1 MNIYLKAELEKIMQ
15 EQKRLLAKAKN
26 SSLMATTLANDHNA
40 VLKEDLEKYN
50 ALLRMQE
57 IIDKHFLNIKN
68 RNEYLELAKLVGFK
82 ELDGYTYRMM
92 VSTQVLY
99 DRELV
104 LTNRRINELKKANI
118 NLNENAEYQA
128 LLKMQEIL
136 KNGFDT
142 MDYRYD
148 YLKLRSLTN
157 FPKISNDEYLILI
170 NQKLTKDQK
179 EPIKVEPI
187 KNDLNPRVKNEEAL
201 VIVPSPK
208 KELVSIPDTPKKS
221 MPPKEEEKETKTKS
235 SSIPFKTVNGKSV
248 VDMDYWDTLLGVD
261 NQKAENTNNQPKQVV
276 SEPKEATPPNVETT
290 KVESPKFADGQK
302 IKVVKKRK
310 GAINWL
316 SKNKKQILIA
326 IAIASLVGAIIAVLF
341 QVLPA
346 INAAT
351 QAAEISKIGTSMV
364 NNSLA
369 WHGADTA
376 TQTIL
381 HSSNVT
387 LAENLQN
394 IAGIQS
400 AYNNATGVWTVGGSE
415 LTHFAANAA
424 DAANATISGA
434 TSTIHNLLGI
444 TGIGTLGA
452 VGALITKNKSAEY
465 QEYHDQIIQM
475 GAMSEEEQ
483 KELILSIHNSPTLTD
498 NEKGRLI
505 RKAAKMQEKIKK
517 YDTKM
522 GR

>member
-1 MNIYLKAELEKIMQ
+1 M
-15 EQKRLLAKAKN
+15 
-26 SSLMATTLANDHNA
+26 
-40 VLKEDLEKYN
+40 
-50 ALLRMQE
+50 
-57 IIDKHFLNIKN
+57 
-68 RNEYLELAKLVGFK
+68 
-82 ELDGYTYRMM
+82 
-92 VSTQVLY
+92 
-99 DRELV
+99 
-104 LTNRRINELKKANI
+104 
-118 NLNENAEYQA
+118 
-128 LLKMQEIL
+128 
-136 KNGFDT
+136 
-142 MDYRYD
+142 
-148 YLKLRSLTN
+148 
-157 FPKISNDEYLILI
+157 
-170 NQKLTKDQK
+170 
-179 EPIKVEPI
+179 
-187 KNDLNPRVKNEEAL
+187 
-201 VIVPSPK
+201 PSPK

-326 IAIASLVGAIIAVLF
+326 LAIASLVGAIIAVLF